1 MRWILISLVALALL
15 DGCKKEEAKPQ
26 ALPEVS
32 AIKVTSRDT
41 PITLEYVG
49 QTQSSHQVEIRA
61 RVSGFLDKRVYTEG
75 SVVKAGQ
82 VMFQQDP
89 KPYQATLDA
98 NNGALAQQQARLQV
112 ARDNLARVKPLVA
125 QNALSQKDL
134 DDATGAEQSAAAAV
148 DTAKANVQQGQYN
161 LGYTT
166 IMTPVTGLSSYAR
179 VQEGAYI
186 SAENSLLTY
195 VEQVDPIWVNFSL
208 SENEMLAFRTEQEKG
223 LLIMPALDNYEVE
236 VVLANG
242 SLFPNKGRIT
252 FTNASYNQQTGT
264 FLLRA
269 TLPNSNPTPLAQ
281 LRPGQFVRV
290 RVSGMIRPKAILVPQ
305 KAVLNGA
312 HGHFVW
318 VVDKEGKAENRH
330 VEVGPWH
337 GDEWFIN
344 SGLAAG
350 DTLIVDGLM
359 SLAPGVQVKIVDA
372 AKAPAAEAMPAQAS
386 STAQD
391 KK

>member
-1 MRWILISLVALALL
+1 MRWILISLVAFALL
-15 DGCKKEEAKPQ
+15 AGCKKEEEKPPG
-26 ALPEVS
+26 LPEVS
-32 AIKVTSRDT
+32 AIKLTSHDT

-61 RVSGFLDKRVYTEG
+61 RVTGFLDKRVYTEG

-82 VMFQQDP
+82 VMFLQDP

-98 NNGALAQQQARLQV
+98 NKGALAQQQARLQV

-125 QNALSQKDL
+125 LNALSQKDL
-134 DDATGAEQSAAAAV
+134 DDATGSEQAAAAAV
-148 DTAKANVQQGQYN
+148 DTARANVLQAQLN

-166 IMTPVTGLSSYAR
+166 INTPVTGYSSYAR
-179 VQEGAYI
+179 VQDGAYV
-186 SAENSLLTY
+186 SAENSLLTT
-195 VEQVDPIWVNFSL
+195 VEQVNPIWVNFSI
-208 SENEMLAFRTEQEKG
+208 SENELQTYRAERDKG
-223 LLIMPALDNYEVE
+223 LLIMPELDTYEIE
-236 VVLANG
+236 VVLADG
-242 SLFPNKGRIT
+242 SVFPEKGRIT
-252 FTNASYNQQTGT
+252 FANASYNQQTGT

-269 TLPNSNPTPLAQ
+269 TLPNSNPNPLAQ

-290 RVSGMIRPKAILVPQ
+290 RVSGMTRPNAILVPQ

-312 HGHFVW
+312 QGHFVW
-318 VVDKEGKAENRH
+318 VVDKECKAENRH

-337 GDEWFIN
+337 GDKWFIN

-359 SLAPGVQVKIVDA
+359 SLAPGAPVKIVDA

-386 STAQD
+386 STGQD